1 MCKLQQKIQQISYKL
16 SPSPP
21 PTTST
26 VQLQGLQENKEK
38 YKGSKGTWRVCVCV
52 RGAAAHCI
60 FVCVASFTSATT
72 TTYPPGW
79 HDLGQVERGNIY
91 HKSSELWDAGTRNS
105 IDSILYRK
113 KCVGASAQQ
122 CSTMFPEDD
131 IFKNSIVA
139 RSVHFDG
146 YLFVWLLQLV
156 QLENVIVTI
165 FR

>member
-26 VQLQGLQENKEK
+26 VQLQGIQENKEK
-38 YKGSKGTWRVCVCV
+38 YKGSKGTRRVCVYVCKGGGRTLYICV
-52 RGAAAHCI
+52 CRLFHLLHHH
-60 FVCVASFTSATT
+60 
-72 TTYPPGW
+72 PPSGW
-79 HDLGQVERGNIY
+79 HDLGQVERSNIY

-113 KCVGASAQQ
+113 KCVGAWARQ
-122 CSTMFPEDD
+122 CSTMFPEDN

-139 RSVHFDG
+139 RSVHFDR
-146 YLFVWLLQLV
+146 YLSVWLLQLV